1 MKNIRTFALAIFAAC
16 FAFAAYSK
24 VVSTNIVNC
33 TDNPFVLD
41 TKGASLSWKTDDG
54 AGFTIDC
61 YCKIAPQTPTSNYT
75 VLQRCRMTF
84 GADGRLISAELLP
97 DRIRIKA
104 SSDNPK
110 PPINRTPATKP
121 RQVQTSALRH
131 SGK

>member
-1 MKNIRTFALAIFAAC
+1 MKNIRTFALTIFAAC
-16 FAFAAYSK
+16 FALAAYSE
-24 VVSTNIVNC
+24 VTSTNVVNC

-41 TKGASLSWKTDDG
+41 TKGTSLSWKTGGG

-61 YCKIAPQTPTSNYT
+61 YCKIAPQTSTSSYT

-84 GADGRLISAELLP
+84 GADGRLLSAELLP

-104 SSDNPK
+104 SGDNPK
-110 PPINRTPATKP
+110 PPIDRTPAIKP
-121 RQVQTSALRH
+121 RQVRAPALGQ